1 VPEII
6 NKAKIIASPDSN
18 VAKSTLLTISEAETQ
33 LKTLIAQDYQLG
45 VKASETKSK
54 ALKIIVECA
63 KQFINSPRQY
73 NQVRVGLLTLY
84 NNAYVVHVENMKTLN
99 RSLMV
104 ELAKK
109 KMINSRGEITFE
121 NTTYQLRVDGLLG
134 DKQVR
139 PTDLLT
145 NVQFRGLRS
154 EIRVAVPSI
163 RNYEKLV
170 RERYL
175 ELATKS
181 ATVEGQSLRV
191 RAEVQVRYEETQ
203 KDLQKVEFSGNDLWW
218 ISSHVNCSE
227 RCQKWQGRLYSK
239 SGDSGVIK
247 GVNYTPLQEALDAN
261 DGNSIINGYN
271 CRHYLIAYFDGSTPP
286 RDYNATEIA
295 KQREIDAK
303 QRYYESQIR
312 LKKQEEAVNRATGNK
327 EYADKLNDR
336 WKKQLASYQQLSLRN
351 GRPVQMWRTR
361 LFRQSNSLVPD
372 DEQE

>member
-1 VPEII
+1 MPEII

-73 NQVRVGLLTLY
+73 NQVRVGLLALY
-84 NNAYVVHVENMKTLN
+84 NNAYVVHIENMKTLN

-163 RNYEKLV
+163 RNYENY
-170 RERYL
+170 RDWETDR
-175 ELATKS
+175 KS
-181 ATVEGQSLRV
+181 TRL
-191 RAEVQVRYEETQ
+191 
-203 KDLQKVEFSGNDLWW
+203 N
-218 ISSHVNCSE
+218 SSHSA
-227 RCQKWQGRLYSK
+227 K
-239 SGDSGVIK
+239 SRMPSS
-247 GVNYTPLQEALDAN
+247 A
-261 DGNSIINGYN
+261 
-271 CRHYLIAYFDGSTPP
+271 
-286 RDYNATEIA
+286 
-295 KQREIDAK
+295 
-303 QRYYESQIR
+303 
-312 LKKQEEAVNRATGNK
+312 
-327 EYADKLNDR
+327 
-336 WKKQLASYQQLSLRN
+336 
-351 GRPVQMWRTR
+351 
-361 LFRQSNSLVPD
+361 
-372 DEQE
+372 